1 NAVVARFG
9 TGFADSFVA
18 ARSND
23 QPSSVT
29 VLANLSANA
38 VGVADA
44 LPAKTT
50 PDDSA
55 ATAHAASPTAALDR

>member
-1 NAVVARFG
+1 
-9 TGFADSFVA
+9 
-18 ARSND
+18 
-23 QPSSVT
+23 VT
-29 VLANLSANA
+29 VLANLSTNA

-55 ATAHAASPTAALDR
+55 ATAHAASPTAALDRRWDMPFCDSIDMNCSST